1 MVTSFITFLLSLLY
15 AAVIVLLVASE
26 WVVYQ
31 KAGKRGWYSLIPVY
45 NTLVLLQIV
54 GKPWWWILLF
64 LIPFVNIIFAI
75 WMLNML
81 SKSFG
86 KNEGF
91 TVGLLFLSFIFLPIL
106 AFGKAKYV
114 GAAGAETFDP
124 ANPPSI
130 QPIEYRLDSWVITIA
145 MFLVVNAV
153 FWFLLPQFGVYGRG
167 MNVASNLLFGTIP
180 LISAGLIKNRSWR
193 ITLIILGTIY
203 LALQLAQIWTIF
215 SGAYY

>member
-1 MVTSFITFLLSLLY
+1 MVTSFVSFLLSLLY
-15 AAVIVLLVASE
+15 AAAIVLLFASE
-26 WVVYQ
+26 WVIYQ

-45 NTLVLLQIV
+45 NVLVLLQIV

-64 LIPFVNIIFAI
+64 LIPFVNIIFVI

-106 AFGKAKYV
+106 AFGKAKYA
-114 GAAGAETFDP
+114 GPAGAETFDP

-130 QPIEYRLDSWVITIA
+130 QPVEYRLDCWVITIA
-145 MFLVVNAV
+145 MFLIINAV
-153 FWFLLPQFGVYGRG
+153 FWFLLSRLGVSMRG
-167 MNVASNLLFGTIP
+167 MNVISTLLFGIVP
-180 LISAGLIKNRSWR
+180 LISAGLLKNKSWR

-203 LALQLAQIWTIF
+203 LALQLSQMWTSF
-215 SGAYY
+215 SDVYF

>member
-1 MVTSFITFLLSLLY
+1 MVTSFVTFLLSLLY
-15 AAVIVLLVASE
+15 AAVIVLLYASE
-26 WVVYQ
+26 WAIYQ
-31 KAGKRGWYSLIPVY
+31 KAGKRGWYILIPVY
-45 NTLVLLQIV
+45 NILVLLQIV

-64 LIPFVNIIFAI
+64 LIPFVNIIFMI

-91 TVGLLFLSFIFLPIL
+91 TIGLLFLSFIFLPIL

-114 GAAGAETFDP
+114 GPAGAETFDP

-130 QPIEYRLDSWVITIA
+130 EPMEYRHDSWVITIA
-145 MFLVVNAV
+145 LFLVINAI
-153 FWFLLPQFGVYGRG
+153 FWFFLPRLGVSSYKL
-167 MNVASNLLFGTIP
+167 NLISTILFGIIP
-180 LISAGLIKNRSWR
+180 LISAGLLKNKSWK

-203 LALQLAQIWTIF
+203 LALQLSQLWTSINYGYF
-215 SGAYY
+215 

>member
-1 MVTSFITFLLSLLY
+1 MVTSFVTFLLSLLY
-15 AAVIVLLVASE
+15 AAVIVLLYASE
-26 WVVYQ
+26 WAIYQ

-45 NTLVLLQIV
+45 NILVLLQIV

-64 LIPFVNIIFAI
+64 LIPFVNIIFVI

-91 TVGLLFLSFIFLPIL
+91 TIGLFFLSFIFLPIL

-114 GAAGAETFDP
+114 GPAGAETFDP

-130 QPIEYRLDSWVITIA
+130 EPMEYRLDSWVITIA
-145 MFLVVNAV
+145 LFLVINAI
-153 FWFLLPQFGVYGRG
+153 FWFLLPRIGLPNRNL
-167 MNVASNLLFGTIP
+167 NVISTVLFGIVP
-180 LISAGLIKNRSWR
+180 LISAGLLKNKSWR

-203 LALQLAQIWTIF
+203 LALQLSQLWTSF
-215 SGAYY
+215 NYGYF

>member
-1 MVTSFITFLLSLLY
+1 MVTSFVTFLLSLLY
-15 AAVIVLLVASE
+15 AAVIVLLYASE
-26 WVVYQ
+26 WAIYQ

-45 NTLVLLQIV
+45 NILVLLQIV
-54 GKPWWWILLF
+54 GKSWWWILLF
-64 LIPFVNIIFAI
+64 LIPFVNIIFVI

-91 TVGLLFLSFIFLPIL
+91 TIGLLFLSFIFLPIL

-114 GAAGAETFDP
+114 GPAGAETFDP

-130 QPIEYRLDSWVITIA
+130 EPMEYRLDSWVITIA
-145 MFLVVNAV
+145 MFLVINAIL
-153 FWFLLPQFGVYGRG
+153 WFLLPRIGLPNRNL
-167 MNVASNLLFGTIP
+167 NVISTILFGIIP
-180 LISAGLIKNRSWR
+180 LISAGLLKNKSWK

-203 LALQLAQIWTIF
+203 LALQLSQLWTSINYGYF
-215 SGAYY
+215 

>member
-1 MVTSFITFLLSLLY
+1 MVTSFVSFLLSLLY
-15 AAVIVLLVASE
+15 AAVIVLLCASQ
-26 WVVYQ
+26 WVIYQ

-45 NTLVLLQIV
+45 NILVLLQIV

-91 TVGLLFLSFIFLPIL
+91 TVGLLLLSFIFLPIL

-114 GAAGAETFDP
+114 GPAGAETFDP

-130 QPIEYRLDSWVITIA
+130 QPIEYRLDCWVITIA
-145 MFLVVNAV
+145 MFLIINAV
-153 FWFLLPQFGVYGRG
+153 FWFLLPRLGVSMRG
-167 MNVASNLLFGTIP
+167 INVISTLLFGIVP
-180 LISAGLIKNRSWR
+180 LISAGLLKNRSWR

-203 LALQLAQIWTIF
+203 LALQLSQMWTSF
-215 SGAYY
+215 SDVYF

>member
-1 MVTSFITFLLSLLY
+1 MVTSFVTFLLSLLY
-15 AAVIVLLVASE
+15 AAVIVLLYASE
-26 WVVYQ
+26 WVIYQ

-45 NTLVLLQIV
+45 NVLVLLQIV

-64 LIPFVNIIFAI
+64 LIPFVNIIFVI

-114 GAAGAETFDP
+114 GPAGAETFDP
-124 ANPPSI
+124 VNPPSI
-130 QPIEYRLDSWVITIA
+130 QPIEYRLDGWVITIA
-145 MFLVVNAV
+145 MFLIINAV
-153 FWFLLPQFGVYGRG
+153 FWFLLPRLGVSMRG
-167 MNVASNLLFGTIP
+167 MNVTSTLLFGIVP
-180 LISAGLIKNRSWR
+180 LISAGLLKNKSWK

-203 LALQLAQIWTIF
+203 LALQLSQMWTSF
-215 SGAYY
+215 SDIYY